1 MRAAFA
7 FRLALTP
14 VLVAACIV
22 AGGAARGLHAQA
34 GARERTVFVSA
45 VDSRG
50 GPVDGLGL
58 GDFIVT
64 EDGRRREILRVSP
77 AVEPIDIALLL
88 DTSAASARAIPSI
101 RDGVRGFVT
110 QMAVGNQIA
119 LIALADRPT
128 ILTDF
133 TSSVALLER
142 GIGRLF
148 TMSGSGMTLLDA
160 LTEVSAGLGRREAPR
175 AAIVPVI
182 TNGVEFTNRHA
193 REVIAS
199 VKQSGAA
206 LHAIVVGQL
215 TFDTTEERERAIV
228 LDTGTRETGG
238 QHVTLFVESAI
249 EQALLKLAR
258 ELSSQYKVVYG
269 RPDSLIPP
277 EKIDLASARPGVT
290 MRGTPARG
298 QPGE

>member
-1 MRAAFA
+1 
-7 FRLALTP
+7 
-14 VLVAACIV
+14 
-22 AGGAARGLHAQA
+22 
-34 GARERTVFVSA
+34 
-45 VDSRG
+45 
-50 GPVDGLGL
+50 
-58 GDFIVT
+58 
-64 EDGRRREILRVSP
+64 
-77 AVEPIDIALLL
+77 
-88 DTSAASARAIPSI
+88 
-101 RDGVRGFVT
+101 
-110 QMAVGNQIA
+110 
-119 LIALADRPT
+119 
-128 ILTDF
+128 
-133 TSSVALLER
+133 
-142 GIGRLF
+142 
-148 TMSGSGMTLLDA
+148 MTLLDA

-193 REVIAS
+193 RDVIAS
-199 VKQSGAA
+199 VKQSGAG